1 MARFL
6 IGTIPVVGHVSP
18 GTTIARTLVERGHD
32 VWWYT
37 GSAFQS
43 TVEAT
48 GARFVPITSGLDY
61 SYAHNV
67 PQEWTDQRNALRGP
81 AQLKFDLKHFFI
93 DAAVGQ
99 VKDLAAILSDF
110 SADVLIADC
119 FFLGA
124 SWIYEQGG
132 PPWAEFGISALG
144 FSSQDTAP
152 FGLGLK
158 PTASVLG
165 RLRNR
170 SLNWVLQQVVF
181 RDLAT
186 HTNKLRASLGLP
198 PSSQTFFDTLS
209 PFLYLAGTVPS
220 FEYPRSD
227 LPSQVHFIGPLLP
240 SLSIEFVSPSWW
252 QDLQRD
258 QPIILVTQ
266 GTVATVL
273 DDLLMPTLQALAQE
287 DVLVVGTTG
296 GEGPE
301 NLNLTLPTNAR
312 IERFIPFSHLL
323 PYVDVMVTNGG
334 FNGVQMAL
342 ANGVPLV
349 AAGQTE
355 DKSDICAR
363 IEWSG
368 VGINLRTKTPTP
380 NQIKQAVRR
389 VLTNP
394 NYKNR
399 SKDFQVEISRYQTPK
414 IAATLLEQLALTK
427 QPILRSELDQK
438 ALEER

>member
-18 GTTIARTLVERGHD
+18 GTVIARTLVKRGHE

-37 GSAFQS
+37 GSAFQA

-61 SYAHNV
+61 SYPHNV
-67 PQEWTDQRNALRGP
+67 PQEWTDQRHALRGP

-99 VKDLAAILSDF
+99 VKDLAAILRDF
-110 SADVLIADC
+110 SADVLITDC

-158 PTASVLG
+158 PMPSVLG

-170 SLNWVLQQVVF
+170 SLNWVLRQMLF
-181 RDLAT
+181 RDLVE

-198 PSSQTFFDTLS
+198 YSPQTFFETLS

-227 LPSQVHFIGPLLP
+227 LPSQVHFIGPLLSS
-240 SLSIEFVSPSWW
+240 SLIEFVPPDWW
-252 QDLQRD
+252 QDLQRN
-258 QPIILVTQ
+258 QPIVLVTQ
-266 GTVATVL
+266 GTVATAL
-273 DDLLMPTLQALAQE
+273 DNLVMPTLQALAQE
-287 DVLVVGTTG
+287 DVLIVATTG

-301 NLNLTLPTNAR
+301 SLNVTLPTNAR
-312 IERFIPFSHLL
+312 VERFIPFSHLL

-355 DKSDICAR
+355 DKPEISAR
-363 IEWSG
+363 IEWTG
-368 VGINLRTKTPTP
+368 VGINLKTKTPTP
-380 NQIKQAVRR
+380 NQIKHAVRR

-394 NYKNR
+394 SYKNKA
-399 SKDFQVEISRYQTPK
+399 KDFQVEINRYQTPE
-414 IAATLLEQLALTK
+414 IAATLLEKLALTK
-427 QPILRSELDQK
+427 QPILRL
-438 ALEER
+438 